1 MQPIERGVRS
11 EMWLCRWNT
20 NSHSE
25 RIYHLKWIWK
35 TLRIRFPMRWPKN
48 VHSFIHFSPLK
59 PTSKG
64 KHRETNVIPVARV
77 LHIQTTWHYNT
88 SIGCIL
94 QAVKTLYGG
103 GGGRSRMEGDGGRVK
118 SWWLV
123 CRPRGLGKDER
134 RDDSGIL
141 MQRPVGN
148 RVASLAPVKALYM
161 STDCLVWSVERS
173 PVNRN
178 GRPGEIVG

>member
-25 RIYHLKWIWK
+25 RIDHLKWIWK

-103 GGGRSRMEGDGGRVK
+103 GGG
-118 SWWLV
+118 
-123 CRPRGLGKDER
+123 GLGWKATAGAWKVDGWCVGLGVWGKMKGATTVAFSC
-134 RDDSGIL
+134 RDRSEIEWRL
-141 MQRPVGN
+141 SRQSRPYTCP
-148 RVASLAPVKALYM
+148 L
-161 STDCLVWSVERS
+161 TVWSGLW
-173 PVNRN
+173 N
-178 GRPGEIVG
+178 GAQ